1 MKLYIRAARVPK
13 KITEYVLQGNYGYG
27 WDDLTYHDS
36 YQSAKEDEKTY
47 RENENIPLRIIE
59 RKVDNPQY
67 SAASDPMY
75 ANLAKKY
82 GSGIKN
88 IIGDDNHLITRRTY
102 VIETDA
108 IDKLGGLDEAIYY
121 VLHNPRKLEDYAY
134 AMDDSPKEKDLEW
147 QEYLD
152 DIRDASRNK
161 WDVVSED
168 TTFGKVPVLVMLNTR
183 TKYSRKDAVHFDAY
197 DI

>member
-13 KITEYVLQGNYGYG
+13 QITEYVLQGNYGYG

-36 YQSAKEDEKTY
+36 YQSAKDDEKAY

-82 GSGIKN
+82 GNGIKN
-88 IIGDDNHLITRRTY
+88 IIGDDNHLIPRRTY

-108 IDKLGGLDEAIYY
+108 INELGGIDDAIYY
-121 VLHNPRKLEDYAY
+121 VIHNPRKLEDSVYI
-134 AMDDSPKEKDLEW
+134 DSQTEKDLGW

-152 DIRDASRNK
+152 DIREASRNK

-168 TTFGKVPVLVMLNTR
+168 TTFGKVPVLVMFNTTTR
-183 TKYSRKDAVHFDAY
+183 YSRRDAVYFAVY